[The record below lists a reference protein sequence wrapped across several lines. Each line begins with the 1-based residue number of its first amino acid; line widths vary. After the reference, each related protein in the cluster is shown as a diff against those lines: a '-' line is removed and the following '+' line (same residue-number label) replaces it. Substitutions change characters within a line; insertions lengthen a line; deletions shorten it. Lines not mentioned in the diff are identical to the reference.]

1 MCLNGVRSVGA
12 FVWAEKLFPKKPM
25 LLGTK
30 SKEVLIQPTASK
42 NVQAIIDFPSEEK
55 IPHIDMKL
63 LAKELNVAF
72 VNAGNHHLLIE
83 FKKIDSYDLSSLCNK
98 LRKRNFFK
106 NSNIS
111 LWERSG
117 NSILSR
123 TNEAGAGETLS
134 CGSAAAAIAS
144 IVLKKGKGVT
154 VISKGGKI
162 SLKSLGNKMEMT
174 GPAEFICEG
183 VWEKN

>member
-1 MCLNGVRSVGA
+1 M
-12 FVWAEKLFPKKPM
+12 M
-25 LLGTK
+25 
-30 SKEVLIQPTASK
+30 IQPTASK
-42 NVQAIIDFPSEEK
+42 NVKTIIDLPSEEK
-55 IPHIDMKL
+55 IPQSDMKL
-63 LAKELNVAF
+63 LAKELHACF

-83 FKKIDSYDLSSLCNK
+83 SKNIDSYDLSDLCDR
-98 LRKRNFFK
+98 LRKRKFFRD
-106 NSNIS
+106 SNIS
-111 LWERSG
+111 LWTKSG

-144 IVLKKGKGVT
+144 IALKKGKGVT

-162 SLKSLGNKMEMT
+162 SLKSLGNKMEMI

-183 VWEKN
+183 IWQKN

>member
-1 MCLNGVRSVGA
+1 
-12 FVWAEKLFPKKPM
+12 
-25 LLGTK
+25 
-30 SKEVLIQPTASK
+30 
-42 NVQAIIDFPSEEK
+42 
-55 IPHIDMKL
+55 